1 MMIFWQTQILV
12 YERVLIRS
20 LALCTVY
27 NTEITINIKGDISA
41 KFETNVQA
49 MFILWSKTSTKLMKS
64 YNVALTTVWK

>member
-1 MMIFWQTQILV
+1 MMICWQTQILV

>member
-1 MMIFWQTQILV
+1 MMICWQTQILV
-12 YERVLIRS
+12 YERVLICS

-49 MFILWSKTSTKLMKS
+49 MFIL
-64 YNVALTTVWK
+64 